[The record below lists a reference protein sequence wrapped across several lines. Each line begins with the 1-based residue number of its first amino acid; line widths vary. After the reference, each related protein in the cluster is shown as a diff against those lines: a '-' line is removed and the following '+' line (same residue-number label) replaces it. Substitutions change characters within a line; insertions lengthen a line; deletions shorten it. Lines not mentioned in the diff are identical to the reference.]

1 MGSQASSS
9 RQPNNVSNEYFAN
22 RRNVTNNSSRNKNGF
37 DVVGKSDPP
46 LPLPT
51 MINTELMDIANFVNV
66 FRTNPKDLPI
76 LFYERY
82 NRPNPWNLWDDDAGL
97 RTTPT
102 ILGLPLDQDFFRNS
116 IIKHL
121 SLPLHEPWLFSPYI
135 SVTRNPRHIN
145 VSNPQA
151 LYRFDTQ
158 HSVLVINLAR
168 QGPLQKPWV
177 YRVSDLVV
185 ALQLPPKIYEHREG
199 WMDEYLVLQFIPR
212 QSIGVITPGG
222 FEKVYVALECCLNMC

>member
-1 MGSQASSS
+1 
-9 RQPNNVSNEYFAN
+9 
-22 RRNVTNNSSRNKNGF
+22 
-37 DVVGKSDPP
+37 
-46 LPLPT
+46 
-51 MINTELMDIANFVNV
+51 MINTEIMDIANFVNV

-102 ILGLPLDQDFFRNS
+102 ILGLPLDQDFFRKS
-116 IIKHL
+116 IVKHL

-168 QGPLQKPWV
+168 QSPLQKPWV